1 MPSSSTELC
10 QLVLGFLKHFVD
22 GFNEDNVVASF
33 LSQGSII
40 LRDLRILE
48 TLVDILS
55 LPVDV
60 AGGRIGLLEVS
71 VRPGDA
77 NEERILVSITHVHLL
92 LKPLLPPWNI
102 AEEYGLRIL
111 AAKLLRLQLSE
122 LLDAILLGGVVSRS
136 FLDFARRVYFT
147 LNDVHVRYE
156 GAGDSAMG
164 LTMGTIVCGDMKGSD
179 ERSQPTEAVTRMVE
193 ITNICIY
200 ATTTESQV
208 PLPQRSNKSSE
219 SFSIPPPPAGSLLLQ
234 PLSASVKFNISDTA
248 SGPLVDLQIYLPEI
262 KVTLTDGQ
270 YECIHDSVLAMLA
283 WKRRWK
289 YRRFRP
295 PPEEFANNRA
305 QAYLRSWAWA
315 YLKQRRDDRQ
325 SYISLFLRRREASLL
340 QQEAE
345 NFHALERKLSPSDL
359 RFYRLAALRSTRGVD
374 HPLPSNSSPDVISEG
389 LLRLNFQIPGGSV
402 SLQVASVFGRREILR
417 VDFDALCIALTQTL
431 DGQLATAGSLWN
443 LSALANAQALVSVK
457 EPVKDG
463 ENNND
468 EPFLKWAYD
477 TKSGKIKINVVRTE
491 IIYDKEF
498 VDAML
503 GFFQIP
509 PEQLQSVEAF
519 LTLAMQTIEANEQ
532 LV

>member
-179 ERSQPTEAVTRMVE
+179 ERSQPTEAVTR
-193 ITNICIY
+193 
-200 ATTTESQV
+200 
-208 PLPQRSNKSSE
+208 P
-219 SFSIPPPPAGSLLLQ
+219 FSIPPPPAGSLLLQ
-234 PLSASVKFNISDTA
+234 PLSASVKFNISGTV
-248 SGPLVDLQIYLPEI
+248 SGPLADLQIYLPEI
-262 KVTLTDGQ
+262 KATLTDGQ
-270 YECIHDSVLAMLA
+270 YECIHHFVLAMLA

-295 PPEEFANNRA
+295 PAEEFVNNRA

-315 YLKQRRDDRQ
+315 YLKQRRDDRH
-325 SYISLFLRRREASLL
+325 SYIGLFLRRRKAPLL
-340 QQEAE
+340 QQEEE

-389 LLRLNFQIPGGSV
+389 LRESKIISKLSPWALVDGIELVRLNFQIPGGSV

-417 VDFDALCIALTQTL
+417 VDFDALSIALTQTL
-431 DGQLATAGSLWN
+431 DGQLATASSLWN

-463 ENNND
+463 ENND
-468 EPFLKWAYD
+468 ERFLKWAYD